1 MPTRDENT
9 GEWSYTEEEFS
20 AQAAAAEARLVER
33 ASNGAVEPTATAVR
47 YDCESRKFTLELANG
62 TAFIF
67 PADLC
72 QGLRGASHEDLAA
85 VELTP
90 GGYGLHSE
98 ALDAD
103 MGIAGLLQGFFGG
116 PAWMDRLRR
125 EHSAKGGR
133 SRSAA
138 KVAAVRENGKKGG
151 RPRKTAGSN

>member
-1 MPTRDENT
+1 MPTRNEQN
-9 GEWSYTEEEFS
+9 GEWTYTEEEL
-20 AQAAAAEARLVER
+20 ALQAEEAAARQAER
-33 ASNGAVEPTATAVR
+33 ASHEPTASAVR
-47 YDCESRKFTLELANG
+47 YDSDSRKFTLELANG

-90 GGYGLHSE
+90 GGYGLHWE

-103 MGIAGLLQGFFGG
+103 LGIAGLLQGFFGG
-116 PAWMDRLRR
+116 PVWMDRLRR
-125 EHSAKGGR
+125 ELAAKGGR

-138 KVAAVRENGKKGG
+138 KIAAVRENGKKGG
-151 RPRKTAGSN
+151 RPRKAL